1 MSSFLTPL
9 VVTPLDDGINWQVD
23 KPFEYRIGGEMSSE
37 VITVPVGFITDF
49 ASIPQIFWNIL
60 PPWGTYGKAAV
71 IHDML
76 YKSQGLVGKYS
87 YTRKQCDLIFLE
99 AMIVLNVSK
108 FKRWLIYYA
117 VRWFGQAAWNADA
130 EKIN

>member
-9 VVTPLDDGINWQVD
+9 IVTPLDNGNDWRVEE
-23 KPFEYRIGGEMSSE
+23 PFEYRIGDETSSE
-37 VITVPVGFITDF
+37 VIIVPIGFVTDF

-76 YKSQGLVGKYS
+76 YKSQGIIGKYS
-87 YTRKQCDLIFLE
+87 YTRKQCDQILLE
-99 AMIVLNVSK
+99 AMTVLNVPK
-108 FKRWLIYYA
+108 FTRWLIYNA
-117 VRWFGQAAWNADA
+117 VRWFGGAAWKTDA
-130 EKIN
+130 KKIA